1 MKYFNTD
8 DNSLSHHG
16 ILGQKWGVRRFQ
28 NTDGTRTEAG
38 KKRARNENYSDQQYA
53 RDKQVYGTLA
63 AKRINKN
70 MNKGDMISTA
80 RSKEA
85 SRIAKYR
92 ASGKVAGTVG
102 GAAAGVGVALGGS
115 RKVRNFVNKYTKYND
130 IIGDNSPAAQA
141 IDLGLAS
148 IASMAGYKIG
158 QSGAMLSGGYAP
170 SKYR

>member
-1 MKYFNTD
+1 MNYFNT
-8 DNSLSHHG
+8 NLEHHG
-16 ILGQKWGVRRFQ
+16 IKGQHWGVRRFQ
-28 NTDGTRTEAG
+28 NADGTRTEAG

-70 MNKGDMISTA
+70 MNEGDMISTA

-92 ASGKVAGTVG
+92 ASGTVAGTIG

-115 RKVRNFVNKYTKYND
+115 RKVRNIVNKYTKYKYKD

-148 IASMAGYKIG
+148 LATMAGYKIG